1 MAKVIYNNLT
11 FPFAN
16 ITDFKHEVVYEESQT
31 DYVLSKFDVSVM
43 CVINLDYIQLLD
55 PDNVL
60 QGGATTEN
68 VNLMRSIRQRLVE
81 PRRAL
86 DMSFNGFNLIPGGA
100 GVAGSVDAKNGPQP
114 MSCDFVDLS
123 NNTFMLT
130 WRVVAHYWENLSGFG
145 DLVKNTA
152 GNPALYNRWS
162 DTQDIDQ
169 DGYTTRTRD
178 GVFAIRSDNV
188 EGFIVDD
195 LRTQMAVVGIPSG
208 FLRIGAKYTV
218 TPDGLRMKYTLTD
231 KEQFKMPPEPAKKA
245 TGVYVE
251 TVGKGE
257 GKRTGQCRVRLSGNK
272 TDSQA
277 LLISTAVAVVAGKL
291 RLRGNQVNK
300 AGKTGVLEYAK
311 VSYGLYENWVECDM
325 QCIYAIDTKRLK
337 GVNAFGNMDTTLL
350 LSDNLIIEPDYPTF
364 GTCGPLLEAA
374 KYYDPS
380 LRGVAIQAGDR
391 NLSAG
396 LQVGQAG
403 AEVEPA
409 HYTPQ

>member
-55 PDNVL
+55 PDSVL
-60 QGGATTEN
+60 SGSTSTSA
-68 VNLMRSIRQRLVE
+68 LMTCIRQRLVE

-86 DMSFNGFNLIPGGA
+86 DISFNGFNLIPGAPG
-100 GVAGSVDAKNGPQP
+100 AGSVDARNGPQP

-123 NNTFMLT
+123 NQTFMLT

-145 DLVKNTA
+145 DSVKNTA
-152 GNPALYNRWS
+152 GNPVLYNRWS
-162 DTQDIDQ
+162 DTQDIDET
-169 DGYTTRTRD
+169 GYTTRIRD

-208 FLRIGAKYTV
+208 FLRVGAKYTV

-231 KEQFKMPPEPAKKA
+231 KEQFKMPPSPAKKA
-245 TGVYVE
+245 KGHYFE
-251 TVGKGE
+251 SVGKGE
-257 GKRTGQCRVRLSGNK
+257 GKRTGQCEVTLYGNK

-277 LLISTAVAVVAGKL
+277 LLISTAVAVCASKLKIRGYAAG
-291 RLRGNQVNK
+291 
-300 AGKTGVLEYAK
+300 GVSVIEHVR
-311 VSYGLYENWVECDM
+311 VSYGLWDNWAKCDM
-325 QCIYAIDTKRLK
+325 QCIYAVDSKRLK
-337 GVNAFGNMDTTLL
+337 GVNAFGNMDTTLP
-350 LSDNLIIEPDYPTF
+350 LSDKLIIEPDYPTF

-391 NLSAG
+391 NLNAG